1 MRIKG
6 LDVLRGI
13 AILLVIL
20 RHGSID
26 NNAVKEFGWLGVDL
40 FFVISGVLVSGLI
53 FKEYLQLGTVNV
65 KRFLIRR
72 GFKIYPSFYF
82 FMIFSIMFHW
92 FHTHTMYDTRLILEE
107 AFYIQ
112 NYTDGIWLH
121 TWSLDVE
128 EHFYIVLALFSLIA
142 IRTKI
147 LYQTKTVIISLLLLL
162 TVSFL
167 LRCQASLPHRNES
180 FFFIIKTHLRS
191 DGLIIGVLISYILHF
206 TNWYQQIQGKEKYIF
221 IAGLALTLP
230 GFLFNGGSFIMNT
243 WGITVVNIGFGL
255 ITFIAINYNPFPAII
270 YNIVN
275 VPAKIISY
283 IGKNSYSIYLWHITA
298 LNTVNFIF
306 NYSKMVNF
314 TMYFI
319 LSLFLG
325 IALTYIIEKPFLRLR
340 DRIIK

>member
-1 MRIKG
+1 MRIKA
-6 LDVLRGI
+6 LDILRGV

-26 NNAVKEFGWLGVDL
+26 NNALKEFGWLGVDL

-53 FKEYLQLGTVNV
+53 FKEYLQEGTVNV

-82 FMIFSIMFHW
+82 FMIFSILFHW
-92 FHTHTMYDTRLILEE
+92 FHTHTMYDTSLILQE

-128 EHFYIVLALFSLIA
+128 EHFYFVLALFALIA
-142 IRTKI
+142 VRSKI
-147 LYQTKTVIISLLLLL
+147 LYQVKIVITTLFLLLIAG
-162 TVSFL
+162 FI
-167 LRCQASLPHRNES
+167 LRYQFALPHKSES

-206 TNWYQQIQGKEKYIF
+206 TDWHQRISGKENYIF
-221 IAGLALTLP
+221 IAGLALILP
-230 GFLFNGGSFIMNT
+230 GFFFNGGAFIMNT

-255 ITFIAINYNPFPAII
+255 ITFMAINHNPFPAFI
-270 YNIVN
+270 YKLLQL
-275 VPAKIISY
+275 PGKIISY

-298 LNTVNFIF
+298 LNTINYIF

-314 TMYFI
+314 AMYFL